1 MTKLNQIR
9 NFLENEKKDAAII
22 SDPVTIH
29 YLTGFYSDPHERQMF
44 LFVFTDQEPLLFVP
58 ALEESA
64 LLAPFLFL

>member
-29 YLTGFYSDPHERQMF
+29 Y
-44 LFVFTDQEPLLFVP
+44 
-58 ALEESA
+58 
-64 LLAPFLFL
+64 